1 MSTYSPHAYSDIQ
14 GDMARHDEEGSGGGY
29 PDDANDDD
37 EYLNNGSGDGSGDGN
52 TQESGEQGTKRLNL
66 FFFPILLQVLQR
78 RLYHAKTST

>member
-52 TQESGEQGTKRLNL
+52 
-66 FFFPILLQVLQR
+66 ILMKPSQN
-78 RLYHAKTST
+78 STHKLIRF

>member
-14 GDMARHDEEGSGGGY
+14 GDMARRDEEGSGGGY

-52 TQESGEQGTKRLNL
+52 IHESFAN
-66 FFFPILLQVLQR
+66 I
-78 RLYHAKTST
+78 TSTN